1 MVLSVEKTVTSGGTA
16 AVMTAL
22 ACLVLSVSMT
32 ACGTPLISAARDGD
46 TQRVI
51 ALIEQGADPN
61 ELRLGRTALHEAI
74 KAGHLGTV
82 QALLDRGADV
92 NGRFPP
98 LVEAVVDEQPRIVQL
113 LLERGADTSATVFTG
128 AGSWTA
134 LQFAKDSGN
143 ATIVRLLEQ
152 AEARERA
159 KGQPPLGHTASA
171 ASPLPTSDVDTVPSR
186 QVGAKKHAYAVVI
199 GIEQYREKLP
209 KADFADRD
217 AKLMADY
224 LTKVLG
230 YPEENVV
237 IRVNERATRTD
248 LAKYFEDWLRNNV
261 EPGGS
266 VFVYYSGHGA
276 PNPRTGEAYLVPY
289 DGDPTFVEATGY
301 PLRRLY
307 AALEKLPAKDITVVL
322 DSCFSGAGGRSVLA
336 KGAKPM
342 VLTVENTVLAGGKT
356 AVLAAS
362 AGDQISSAYQEQGHG
377 LLTYFFLKGLQGEAD
392 LNKDGAIDLAEI
404 YEYVKPNVQKIA
416 RKQYNNEQTP
426 QLLAS
431 PELLRKGGGKL
442 VEKSASGQ

>member
-1 MVLSVEKTVTSGGTA
+1 MGLSVEKAATSGGKA

-32 ACGTPLISAARDGD
+32 ACGTPLIRAAAAGD
-46 TQRVI
+46 TKQVI

-61 ELRLGRTALHEAI
+61 EPRLGRTALHAAI
-74 KAGHLGTV
+74 EAGHLGTV
-82 QALLDRGADV
+82 QALLDRGADM
-92 NGRFPP
+92 NGQFPP
-98 LVEAVVDEQPRIVQL
+98 LIEAVIDEQPRIVQL

-128 AGSWTA
+128 AGSWAA

-186 QVGAKKHAYAVVI
+186 QVGARKHAYAVVI

-237 IRVNERATRTD
+237 VRMNERATRTD

-276 PNPRTGEAYLVPY
+276 PNPRTGEAYLVPF
-289 DGDPTFVEATGY
+289 DGDPSFVETTAY
-301 PLRRLY
+301 PLKQLY
-307 AALEKLPAKDITVVL
+307 GALDKLPAKEIVVVL

-336 KGAKPM
+336 KGTRPM
-342 VLTVENTVLAGGKT
+342 VLSVENAVLAGGKT

-362 AGDQISSAYQEQGHG
+362 AGDQISSTFQEQGHG
-377 LLTYFFLKGLQGEAD
+377 LFTYFFLKGLQGEGD
-392 LNKDGAIDLAEI
+392 QNKDGSIELTELFA
-404 YEYVKPNVQKIA
+404 YVKPQVSRVA
-416 RKQYNNEQTP
+416 RREFNNDQTS
-426 QLLAS
+426 QLLGS
-431 PELLRKGGGKL
+431 PNLLSKGVRL
-442 VEKSASGQ
+442 VDR